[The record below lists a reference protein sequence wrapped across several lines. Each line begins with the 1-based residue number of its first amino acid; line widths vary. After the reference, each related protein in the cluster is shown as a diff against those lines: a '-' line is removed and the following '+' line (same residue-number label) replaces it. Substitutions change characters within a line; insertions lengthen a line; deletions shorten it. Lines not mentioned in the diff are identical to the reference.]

1 MQTTLSA
8 YGTIAA
14 NLTRSLGTTAA
25 EPQVARESAYYLA
38 NIGSVKS
45 VDDFL
50 GNNRLFS
57 FAMKAFGLQDMTYAK
72 AFMRKVLTEGID
84 SSSSFAN
91 SLSDKRYAQFAAAFN
106 FARYGDTTTT
116 SDQTRQGTVDQYVQQ
131 IMEDEAG
138 AQNQGVRLALYFQR
152 SAANIDTAYSILADP
167 ALLKVVQTALGIP
180 AATSSM
186 DIDRQAAMI
195 TARLNIDDLK
205 DPTKLNKFLSRFAVL
220 WDVDNPTSAPE
231 TSVALISQP
240 LSAGIGA
247 DLLATLQNLKLGG
260 Q

>member
-1 MQTTLSA
+1 
-8 YGTIAA
+8 
-14 NLTRSLGTTAA
+14 
-25 EPQVARESAYYLA
+25 
-38 NIGSVKS
+38 
-45 VDDFL
+45 
-50 GNNRLFS
+50 
-57 FAMKAFGLQDMTYAK
+57 
-72 AFMRKVLTEGID
+72 
-84 SSSSFAN
+84 
-91 SLSDKRYAQFAAAFN
+91 
-106 FARYGDTTTT
+106 
-116 SDQTRQGTVDQYVQQ
+116 
-131 IMEDEAG
+131 
-138 AQNQGVRLALYFQR
+138 VRLALYFQR